1 MLDIKSIVP
10 SNESARTLLDSYNVT
25 LEGLSQKSIQERRT
39 MYGENKLPE
48 PKREGS
54 FVLFLR
60 QFQSPLIYVLL
71 IAAVV
76 VMTIGHVVDG
86 LVILSVL
93 LINAFLGMFQE
104 GKAEDTIRA
113 LREFT
118 KTETRVRRDGKEIV
132 VIDTEIV
139 FGDIILLS
147 EGDKVPADGRVIAAK
162 LFKVDEAALTG
173 ESEPVEKTID
183 PIVGK
188 DLGTNEMKNMVFKGT
203 YVVSGTAECLVTA
216 VGIETVIGGLSQQL
230 SSITSEVPL
239 KKNIEHIAKIITL
252 VICVVSVLIFFVGLG
267 LGHTISEMFLT
278 SVAIAVSVIPEG
290 LPIVITLVLATGVY
304 RMGKQNALVKKLQAV
319 EALGRADVICVDKT
333 GTITK
338 NELMI
343 SSVFTNGEE
352 HVISGNG
359 YETAGEA
366 RIGEEV
372 VDVHNHPELLYI
384 GRIATYCANATVSFR
399 EKEGVWKVIG
409 DPTEASLRV
418 FGEKMGFQKEQ
429 LEKEHPQIFDI
440 PFSHEHTYH
449 GTIHKTPE
457 GNVLTIVGAPESVLE
472 LVTRIREG
480 GKVRKITQKDKDQY
494 QKQLLS
500 MASRGLRVLA
510 CSVSEGVESVVN
522 ENDLPELTL
531 VGMVGLSD
539 TLREGVSD
547 SVRLAQNQGIQVA
560 LITGDY
566 KETAISLATM
576 AGIYTKGDDVITGKE
591 LNTMSDEDLVERL
604 SKTTVF
610 ARVSPQDKL
619 RIVSLYKS
627 RGDIVAM
634 TGDGV
639 NDALSLVA
647 ADLGVAMGKIGT
659 EVTKEAADIVLLD
672 DNFKSIVSAI
682 EEGRSIFSTIK
693 KVLLYMF
700 STGFGE
706 LFTIVCA
713 LFLLM
718 PLPLLPSQIIWL
730 NLVTDSFLVIAFAF
744 EPKQRLGKTKADR
757 NKLKTLIDKVT
768 IERVI
773 LMGGVMSV
781 GTLYLF
787 SYYSSFADIDTARTV
802 ALTLLAVYQW
812 VNVWNVRSEKRS
824 IFSQNPFSNM
834 YFVYALGIVSVLHIA
849 LLYVPFMQTIFSTVP
864 LSINDWIIVALF
876 ALPLVAIEEIRKYIH
891 NLVSKIRS

>member
-1 MLDIKSIVP
+1 MIDPTSLVP
-10 SNESARTLLDSYNVT
+10 AHESSRSLLDKYNVT
-25 LEGLSQKSIQERRT
+25 LEGLPQKDIEKRREA
-39 MYGENKLPE
+39 YGENKLRE
-48 PKREGS
+48 VKRTS
-54 FVLFLR
+54 SLVLFLR

-71 IAAVV
+71 IAAVIV
-76 VMTIGHVVDG
+76 FVIGHKVDG
-86 LVILSVL
+86 LVIFSVL
-93 LINAFLGMFQE
+93 FINALLGMFQE
-104 GKAEDTIRA
+104 GKAEDTIKA

-118 KTETRVRRDGKEIV
+118 KTETRVRRGGKEV
-132 VIDTEIV
+132 VVLDTEIV
-139 FGDIILLS
+139 LGDIILLS
-147 EGDKVPADGRVIAAK
+147 EGDKIPADARVIAENI
-162 LFKVDEAALTG
+162 FKVDEAALTG
-173 ESEPVEKTID
+173 ESEPVQKISQA
-183 PIVGK
+183 IVG
-188 DLGTNEMKNMVFKGT
+188 DNLGTNEMKNMVFKGT
-203 YVVSGTAECLVTA
+203 YAVSGTAECLVTA
-216 VGIETVIGGLSQQL
+216 VGMNTVIGSLSQKL
-230 SSITSEVPL
+230 SNITSEVPL
-239 KKNIEHIAKIITL
+239 KKNIERIAKGVTIIIS
-252 VICVVSVLIFFVGLG
+252 VISVVIFFAGLG
-267 LGHTISEMFLT
+267 LGYTAAEMFLT

-343 SSVFTNGEE
+343 SSVFVSGN
-352 HVISGNG
+352 VYSISGSG

-366 RIGEEV
+366 TLDDTE
-372 VDVHNHPELLYI
+372 VDVQNHDDLLFM
-384 GRIATYCANATVSFR
+384 GRIAAYCANATVSFR

-418 FGEKMGFQKEQ
+418 FGEKMGFKKES
-429 LEKEHPQIFDI
+429 LEKEHLQILDI

-457 GNVLTIVGAPESVLE
+457 GNTLTIVGAPEMVIEMSEYILE
-472 LVTRIREG
+472 KGRT
-480 GKVRKITQKDKDQY
+480 RKITGDDKDRFM
-494 QKQLLS
+494 KELHT
-500 MASRGLRVLA
+500 MATKGLRVLA
-510 CSVSEGVESVVN
+510 CSVN
-522 ENDLPELTL
+522 EKVGDTVSTDSLSPLTL
-531 VGMVGLSD
+531 VGLYGLSD
-539 TLREGVSD
+539 TLRDGVAE
-547 SVRLAQNQGIQVA
+547 SVGLAKAQGIQVA

-566 KETAISLATM
+566 KKTAQSLAQM
-576 AGIYTKGDDVITGKE
+576 AGIYTEGDDIITGKE
-591 LNTMSDEDLVERL
+591 LNTLSDEELLSRL

-610 ARVSPQDKL
+610 ARVSPEDKL

-706 LFTIVCA
+706 LFTIVIA

-744 EPKQRLGKTKADR
+744 EPKQKLGKTKADR
-757 NKLKTLIDKVT
+757 NKLKILIDAVT
-768 IERVI
+768 IERI
-773 LMGGVMSV
+773 IMMGLVMSL

-787 SYYSSFADIDTARTV
+787 NYYNTFWDLDTARTV

-812 VNVWNVRSEKRS
+812 VNVWNCRSETTS
-824 IFSQNPFSNM
+824 VFSQNPFSNL
-834 YFVYALGIVSVLHIA
+834 YFIYALGIVSVLHIA
-849 LLYVPFMQTIFSTVP
+849 LLYTPFMQKVFSTVP
-864 LSINDWIIVALF
+864 LGIEEWLVVALF
-876 ALPLVAIEEIRKYIH
+876 ALPLVAIEEIRKHIH
-891 NLVSKIRS
+891 ALFARFR